1 MEVRLCDFASIYSG
15 FAFPTQQLG
24 STGIPVLKIGNI
36 NDGSL
41 DLTTDSFYG
50 LDSTKLEEKFLLKET
65 DTLVCMTGATIG
77 KAGRKF
83 NLGNEKYLI
92 NQRVAIVRPF
102 DLKNSDFVYL
112 VCTSKP
118 FRKYVEQIGNGAAQA
133 NISAYDIGN
142 FKFEFDISNI
152 DSFTSAL
159 INYDQLIENNNKRI
173 KLLEEMVQ
181 ELYKEWFVRFRFPG
195 HEKLKFVDGLPFEW
209 SYARFKDI
217 ATIIRGVSYS
227 SDEIDVPEGNYLVN
241 LKNIRSYGGYNFNEE
256 KTYIG
261 SYKGTQTLTKLDLI
275 MGVTDMTQDRRCVG
289 SVALC
294 PEFDKPAIISADLIK
309 ILSKYSNVFLYC
321 HLKFGNYSKY
331 ISEFANGANVLHLRP
346 KYLENI
352 KILMPSKDLIEKFS
366 SICIPIFNNILNLVN
381 QNNNLQNQ
389 RDYLLPRLMSGKLEV
404 K

>member
-1 MEVRLCDFASIYSG
+1 MEVRLCNFASIYSG

-195 HEKLKFVDGLPFEW
+195 YKAIE
-209 SYARFKDI
+209 FKDI
-217 ATIIRGVSYS
+217 QIRGWTYGS
-227 SDEIDVPEGNYLVN
+227 SSTLKIPFNWEFGRFSMIGSFVRG
-241 LKNIRSYGGYNFNEE
+241 KNI
-256 KTYIG
+256 T
-261 SYKGTQTLTKLDLI
+261 
-275 MGVTDMTQDRRCVG
+275 
-289 SVALC
+289 A
-294 PEFDKPAIISADLIK
+294 DKMIFGDIPVISAGLEP
-309 ILSKYSNVFLYC
+309 SGYHNSSNVKGPSITISASGANAGYMSLHFSDIWAADCSYYQDKNWLWFAYST
-321 HLKFGNYSKY
+321 LKFLQPVITNMQIGAAQPHVYPKNIDRLFIVIPDNKTL
-331 ISEFANGANVLHLRP
+331 NGF
-346 KYLENI
+346 NI
-352 KILMPSKDLIEKFS
+352 LVD
-366 SICIPIFNNILNLVN
+366 PIFNEIKNLYQ
-381 QNNNLQNQ
+381 QNKFLGNQ
-389 RDYLLPRLMSGKLEV
+389 RDLLLPLLMSGKLEV